1 MSSGINMSIDAGN
14 FFKQA
19 SLYKGIHR
27 QIRQKVS
34 HTIEMPPSLAS
45 VTTSDCVNEV
55 DPESVGMT
63 REGVEA
69 IWKSVEDIYSTALY
83 PGVSIS
89 MRRRGKVILD
99 RAIGHANGNGPDA
112 QEGENRVLM
121 RPSTPVCL
129 FSASK
134 AVTAFLMHLLSED
147 KLVHLHDPISFY
159 APEFG
164 KNGKKNVTIHEVL
177 AHRAGVPGLPKGV
190 PPEVLWD
197 NDEIW
202 RILCET
208 KPQSSKGNR
217 LAYHALTGGYILERV
232 VQKVTG
238 KGIQDFLDERV
249 RKPMGMKYFRY
260 GAEDRYADRIAD
272 NYATGVRPFYP
283 ISTLIERAL
292 GGSLDMVEEVT
303 NDARFKQA
311 VIPAGNIMGTAEEI
325 GRFFQMLLNNG
336 EWDGK
341 RVCHPMTVKRF
352 TQEYSSIT
360 FDQTLMLPMRYSAGL
375 MLGGEPF
382 GMWGKH
388 SSQSFGHI
396 GLINKLCW
404 ADPVRDVSVSL
415 LTTGVP
421 IVANNIPSL
430 VRFMNKIDKHCPR
443 DATAS

>member
-1 MSSGINMSIDAGN
+1 MSISIEAGSFLKN
-14 FFKQA
+14 GA
-19 SLYKGIHR
+19 LYKGIQR

-34 HTIEMPPSLAS
+34 HSIEMPSSISS
-45 VTTSDCVNEV
+45 VTTMDCVNEV
-55 DPESVGMT
+55 EPESVGMT
-63 REGVEA
+63 TEGVEE
-69 IWKSVEDIYSTALY
+69 IWQSVQGIYNTALY

-99 RAIGHANGNGPDA
+99 RALGHAVGNGPDA
-112 QEGENRVLM
+112 QVGCERVLM
-121 RPSTPVCL
+121 RPGTPVCL

-159 APEFG
+159 APEFAQ
-164 KNGKKNVTIHEVL
+164 NGKKNVTIHEVL
-177 AHRAGVPGLPKGV
+177 SHRAGVPGLPKGL

-202 RILCET
+202 RLLCAT

-232 VQKVTG
+232 VQRVTG
-238 KGIQDFLDERV
+238 ASIQDFLDERV

-260 GAEDRYADRIAD
+260 GVEDRYADRVAD
-272 NYATGVRPFYP
+272 NHATGVTPFYP
-283 ISTLIERAL
+283 ISALIERAL

-303 NDARFKQA
+303 NDPRFKKA

-325 GRFFQMLLNNG
+325 GRFFQMLLN
-336 EWDGK
+336 DGMWEGT
-341 RVCHPMTVKRF
+341 RVCDPMTVKRF
-352 TQEYSSIT
+352 TQEYSSLQ

-430 VRFMNKIDKHCPR
+430 VRFMNKIDRHCPR
-443 DATAS
+443 DATSN